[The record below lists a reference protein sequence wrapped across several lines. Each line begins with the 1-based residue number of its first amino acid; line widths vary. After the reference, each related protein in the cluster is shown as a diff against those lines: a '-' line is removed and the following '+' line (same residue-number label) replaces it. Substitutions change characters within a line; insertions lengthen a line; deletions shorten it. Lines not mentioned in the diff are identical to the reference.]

1 MLYNLKMKRSPKHIT
16 PKKWNYRLFTVL
28 LSIFLFSCSNG
39 DSPAG
44 QVKTATLVV
53 FSPHP
58 LELIDPII
66 SEFES
71 DYNVQVNIVFA
82 GTGELLQKIKDEVA
96 EPSGDVMWGGSITT
110 LESNTDLF
118 YPYQSLNEDY
128 ILVKHQN
135 ATGLVTRFSI
145 IPSVIMV
152 NDNLIGDIRIEGYED
167 LLNPKFK
174 GKIAFADPSKSSS
187 SFEHVI
193 NQLYAM
199 GEGNPE
205 LGWAY
210 LEKFIPQ
217 LDGVLLSGSPEV
229 YRGVANGQFSIGLT
243 FEEAA
248 AKYVR
253 DGAPV
258 SIIYPKEGTIVKADG
273 VAIIENSKNLDNAKA
288 FVDFVTSKE
297 IQELISTELNRRSV
311 RIDVGVAEGLK
322 EITEI
327 YVIQDDSD
335 WIAKNKTQILNRYFE
350 LFNQP
355 K

>member
-1 MLYNLKMKRSPKHIT
+1 MYNLEMKRSHIQKDS
-16 PKKWNYRLFTVL
+16 KKWSHRFYVVM
-28 LSIFLFSCSNG
+28 LSMFLFSCSN
-39 DSPAG
+39 DSNSEELT
-44 QVKTATLVV
+44 KTATLVV

-71 DYNVQVNIVFA
+71 DFDVQVNIVFA
-82 GTGELLQKIKDEVA
+82 GTGELLSKIQDEVD
-96 EPSGDVMWGGSITT
+96 EPTGDVMWGGSITT

-118 YPYQSLNEDY
+118 HPYQSINEDQ
-128 ILVKHQN
+128 ILVEHQN
-135 ATGLVTRFSI
+135 MSGLVTRFSI

-152 NDNLIGDIRIEGYED
+152 NDNLIGDTRIEGYED
-167 LLNPKFK
+167 LLNSKFK

-199 GEGNPE
+199 GSGNPE
-205 LGWAY
+205 LGWSY

-229 YRGVANGQFSIGLT
+229 YRGVASGQFTVGLT

-273 VAIIENSKNLDNAKA
+273 VAIIKQSKNLENAKA
-288 FVDFVTSKE
+288 FIDFVTSKE

-311 RIDVGVAEGLK
+311 RLDVGVAEGLK
-322 EITEI
+322 EIDEI
-327 YVIQDDSD
+327 YIIQDDSE
-335 WIAKNKTQILNRYFE
+335 WISKNKKNVLERYFE
-350 LFNQP
+350 LFNQS